1 VPTGFRRERVEGRLR
16 RRIEAGANSF
26 GLAEI
31 LAKNRSALLWADFA
45 EFDLFAAS
53 SPAEGRLTSR
63 TSIPNPTHLAVGS
76 NQPTLAVLDQD
87 DWRGICPAA
96 SSATHTKKVGVSSCD
111 SHAE

>member
-31 LAKNRSALLWADFA
+31 LTKNRSALLWADFA
-45 EFDLFAAS
+45 EFDLFATS
-53 SPAEGRLTSR
+53 PPAEGRLTGR
-63 TSIPNPTHLAVGS
+63 TNIPNPAHLAVGR
-76 NQPTLAVLDQD
+76 NQPAIAVLNQD

-96 SSATHTKKVGVSSCD
+96 SSATHTKKVRVSPCD
-111 SHAE
+111 TYTQ